1 MNKLASGLGVVP
13 TVPDEHGPVWPI
25 LDAVGVV
32 QATRIHHLVTDHFA
46 YQLLLG
52 LVAFAQRDQTRVST
66 IAPDGLGR
74 FMLGFHTSI
83 RKETVHS

>member
-32 QATRIHHLVTDHFA
+32 QATRIHNVTFGHFPHK
-46 YQLLLG
+46 LFLRFITLT
-52 LVAFAQRDQTRVST
+52 QRDQTRVCA
-66 IAPDGLGR
+66 IAPDGLG
-74 FMLGFHTSI
+74 
-83 RKETVHS
+83 